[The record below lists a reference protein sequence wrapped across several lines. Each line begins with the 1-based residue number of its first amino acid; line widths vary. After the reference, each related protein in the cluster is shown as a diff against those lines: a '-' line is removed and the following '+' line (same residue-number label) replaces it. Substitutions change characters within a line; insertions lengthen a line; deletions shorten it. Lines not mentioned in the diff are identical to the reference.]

1 MRNLAQA
8 LRFRN
13 SGFCMRYDT
22 SSVKIRLSTCCVDG
36 SGAADTNCTND
47 PPPPKHLPTC
57 VWEVTEA
64 GESRSR
70 QRYAAGSRRKSAPF
84 RRCVSFLQK
93 TVCPSPV
100 QREPETIFEYYVVRV
115 PELRRMRPS
124 TSHFKY
130 TSTFYTQ
137 ITTLSTDTT
146 TPESVLEVVFPAQI
160 YQTVYLPVLPP
171 Y

>member
-1 MRNLAQA
+1 MHKEIATCMRNRGWVF
-8 LRFRN
+8 RFRN
-13 SGFCMRYDT
+13 SGYCMRYDT

-100 QREPETIFEYYVVRV
+100 QREPETIFEYEYRNY
-115 PELRRMRPS
+115 EGCGHLHHTSSTTAPS
-124 TSHFKY
+124 THR
-130 TSTFYTQ
+130 
-137 ITTLSTDTT
+137 
-146 TPESVLEVVFPAQI
+146 
-160 YQTVYLPVLPP
+160 
-171 Y
+171 